1 MAAPALG
8 LRPPVS
14 SKHRH
19 IPTCPIRLAIDA
31 GGKNGGEAQRLRGL
45 LKAEAAAGKFSDFAA
60 ACRLPLAQK
69 RPPEVR
75 LLSTHPSSFRSV

>member
-14 SKHRH
+14 GKHGH
-19 IPTCPIRLAIDA
+19 GDACPIGLAIGA
-31 GGKNGGEAQRLRGL
+31 GGNNCAEAQRLRGQ
-45 LKAEAAAGKFSDFAA
+45 LKAEAVAGNFPQFVA
-60 ACRLPLAQK
+60 ACRPLLPK